1 MDSNEGQIKRI
12 VLKRMG
18 RCRTCH
24 RVYTHDDVSVVSRK
38 PDMWM
43 MVVEC
48 MDCRGKNFVAAV
60 LNEGDPAQAEIALRR
75 MSLGSE
81 DAFVVEEVSAPAA
94 RVDPVTPGDV
104 ADMHIFLK
112 DFDGDFIK
120 TFRDAARS
128 QGKTNQG
135 KG

>member
-1 MDSNEGQIKRI
+1 MESNEGQIKRI

-24 RVYTHDDVSVVSRK
+24 RPYTGEDVSIVSRK

-48 MDCRGKNFVAAV
+48 MDCHSKNFVAAV

-75 MSLGSE
+75 MSSGSE
-81 DAFVVEEVSAPAA
+81 IEAEHELESMQIA
-94 RVDPVTPGDV
+94 RPDPLTAGDV
-104 ADMHIFLK
+104 ADMHIFLQE
-112 DFDGDFIK
+112 FDGDFIRR
-120 TFRDAARS
+120 FRESSKARS
-128 QGKTNQG
+128 RIEEANL
-135 KG
+135 